1 MSSVSLDRIR
11 QASFPTERIRQVGG
25 LLRDDKELLLYAL
38 ILALVVFMGVF
49 GPTIAPY
56 DPDATQYAPDG
67 TVLRAESPSIAHPL
81 GTTHIGQ
88 DVLSRLL
95 IGARPTAITGLF
107 GGFLIITIGTVVGV
121 TAGYVGGWV
130 ENILMRITD
139 FVYGVPL
146 IPFAIVLLA
155 FMGFGLLTSILALG
169 LILWRGSARVLRSQV
184 LQIKERPFI
193 LAAKATGMST
203 RKIITTHILPNIAPM
218 MLLYFSLGIGY
229 SILVQ
234 AGLAFIGISNP
245 FVPSWG
251 VMIRNAYNSGYVQ
264 EAWWWTLPPGLMITL
279 TVLAAF
285 MFGRKYEE
293 LTSGE
298 SDESS
303 LAMGG

>member
-1 MSSVSLDRIR
+1 MNPQSWAREQQVAFTDRLR
-11 QASFPTERIRQVGG
+11 RIGQLFRE
-25 LLRDDKELLLYAL
+25 DKELLVYAS
-38 ILALVVFMGVF
+38 ILGLVVFMGLF
-49 GPTIAPY
+49 GPLLAPY
-56 DPDATQYAPDG
+56 DYTESQYDSDG
-67 TVLRAESPSIAHPL
+67 TVLRAEGPSLAHPL
-81 GTTHIGQ
+81 GTTHVGQ

-95 IGARPTAITGLF
+95 IGARPTALTGLL
-107 GGFLIITIGTVVGV
+107 GGILIITIGTTVGV
-121 TAGYVGGWV
+121 TAGYVGGWT
-130 ENILMRITD
+130 ENVLMRITD

-155 FMGFGLLTSILALG
+155 FMGFGLLTTILALG

-203 RKIITTHILPNIAPM
+203 RRIIRTHVLPNIAPM

-234 AGLAFIGISNP
+234 AGLSFIGISNP

-251 VMIRNAYNSGYVQ
+251 VMIRNAYDSGFVQ
-264 EAWWWTLPPGLMITL
+264 EAWWWTLPPGLLISL
-279 TVLAAF
+279 TVLSAF

-293 LTSGE
+293 VTTGE